1 MNDKKRNPWK
11 CVDAY
16 CVISYVMKRFWMVIL
31 TMLIFVM
38 GVYLAQSLFNTPT
51 YSSSVTFSVTTK
63 RANASASVN
72 SVAVTD
78 SVAKQFGELLKSD
91 IVRNAA
97 AERLGLNAFPAE
109 ISISVPSNTN
119 IIRMTVTAASPEIA
133 YKSAL
138 ALIDCHGEYSSAI
151 FSTAVLSSINGP
163 SISTT
168 PSNLPSRQQLLL
180 LSAPIGGICMIA
192 LLVLMSLQTD
202 TIQTPY
208 GAKRQIDGKHL
219 STIFHERK
227 RNSLKNRIR
236 GKKTSLLISNPT
248 CSFYYTET
256 IHQLRI
262 QLEHAKDRNGR
273 KIFLV
278 CSCSENEGKSTVA
291 ANLALSLAQK
301 HQKVLLV
308 DADLRKPSQS
318 LIFEENDCQKADATV
333 FIGKRF
339 LKETLMDAIQYSA
352 ASNLHTL
359 YFSAAS
365 RRRLETLT
373 PDSFAPLMDALREEF
388 SYVIV
393 DTPPIGLFA
402 DTDALA
408 DVVDASVLVVRQ
420 NVASAIAVND
430 AIDNLMDAH
439 SEFLGYVL
447 NNFRSFRLFSFM
459 KSCYGY
465 GYGYGYGSYDRY
477 GYGNSKK
484 RRNKGGA

>member
-1 MNDKKRNPWK
+1 MKEKKHNQWK

-16 CVISYVMKRFWMVIL
+16 CLTSYVVKHFWMVIL
-31 TMLIFVM
+31 AMLIFVM
-38 GVYLAQSLFNTPT
+38 AVYLIQSLFFTPT
-51 YSSSVTFSVTTK
+51 YSSSTTFSITT
-63 RANASASVN
+63 RRISSSSSLN
-72 SVAVTD
+72 SIAVTD
-78 SVAKQFGELLKSD
+78 TVAKQFGELLESD
-91 IVRNAA
+91 IVQNAA
-97 AERLGLNAFPAE
+97 AERMGLSEFPAQ
-109 ISISVPSNTN
+109 ISITVPDSTN
-119 IIRMTVTAASPEIA
+119 ILQMTVTAASPEIA

-138 ALIDCHGEYSSAI
+138 AIIDCHGEYSSAI

-163 SISTT
+163 SISTL
-168 PSNLPSRQQLLL
+168 PSNLASRQRLLTIA
-180 LSAPIGGICMIA
+180 APLGGLCMIA
-192 LLVLMSLQTD
+192 LLVLMSLQSD

-208 GAKRQIDGKHL
+208 GAKWQIDGKHL

-227 RNSLKNRIR
+227 RNSLKNRLF

-262 QLEHAKDRNGR
+262 QLEHAKERDGR

-301 HQKVLLV
+301 HRKVLLV
-308 DADLRKPSQS
+308 DADLRKPSQA
-318 LIFEENDCQKADATV
+318 LIFEEQDCKKADASA
-333 FIGKRF
+333 FIGKNFPR
-339 LKETLMDAIQYSA
+339 ETLMEAIHYSSA
-352 ASNLHTL
+352 TNLHML
-359 YFSAAS
+359 CFSAAS

-373 PDSFAPLMDALREEF
+373 PDSFSVLMDALRKEF

-420 NVASAIAVND
+420 NIAPAIAVND

-447 NNFRSFRLFSFM
+447 NNFRSFRAFSFL
-459 KSCYGY
+459 KSSYGY

-477 GYGNSKK
+477 GYGSKK
-484 RRNKGGA
+484 KQKDKGGV